1 MVEVQ
6 QLTRYYGS
14 FCALE
19 DVSFSLHEGETVGLL
34 GLNGAGKSTALKMLA
49 GLLTPSQGSVQINGH
64 DAAAASDK
72 LKATIG
78 FLPESVPLYGEMT
91 VSDFLRHAGRLK
103 GMTAAA
109 IEARLPRVTELADLE
124 GREEQV
130 IETLSYGYRK
140 RVGIALAV
148 IHDPKLVILDEPIS
162 GLDPVQI
169 VEMRNVI
176 RNLAK
181 GRAVILSSHIL
192 GEISQTCD
200 RILVIHEGRL
210 VAQGTEQELLPD
222 QGLRLHIVVRG
233 EAQVVEGFLQAHEA
247 VEQFALTEAAEG
259 ILDAKVTLTSDTR
272 EALIADLVG
281 AEIGVRSV
289 EEAEDELEAIFLQL
303 TKQEAA

>member
-6 QLTRYYGS
+6 QLSRFYGS
-14 FCALE
+14 FCAL
-19 DVSFSLHEGETVGLL
+19 DNVSFSLREGETVGLL

-49 GLLTPSQGSVQINGH
+49 GLLTPSRGSVHINGH
-64 DAAAASDK
+64 DATGASEK

-78 FLPESVPLYGEMT
+78 FLPESVPLYDEMT
-91 VSDFLRHAGRLK
+91 VEGFLRHAGRLK
-103 GMTAAA
+103 GMTPAA
-109 IEARLPRVTELADLE
+109 IEARLPRVIDIADLK
-124 GREEQV
+124 GRQTQV

-169 VEMRNVI
+169 VEMRKVI

-222 QGLRLHIVVRG
+222 KGLRLHVVVRCDA
-233 EAQVVEGFLQAHEA
+233 EVAAPFFEEHAA
-247 VEQFALTEAAEG
+247 VEQFELEDQGDG
-259 ILDAKVTLTSDTR
+259 ILNAKVTLATDTR
-272 EALIADLVG
+272 ETLVADLVAAG
-281 AEIGVRSV
+281 IGIRGV
-289 EEAEDELEAIFLQL
+289 EEAEDELEAIFIQL
-303 TKQEAA
+303 TQQEAA

>member
-1 MVEVQ
+1 
-6 QLTRYYGS
+6 
-14 FCALE
+14 
-19 DVSFSLHEGETVGLL
+19 L

-49 GLLTPSQGSVQINGH
+49 GLLTPSKGSIQINGH
-64 DAAAASDK
+64 DATAASEK

-78 FLPESVPLYGEMT
+78 FLPESVPLYDEMT
-91 VSDFLRHAGRLK
+91 VHEFLRHAGRLK

-109 IEARLPRVTELADLE
+109 IEARLPRVVEIADLL
-124 GREEQV
+124 GREDQV

-169 VEMRNVI
+169 VEMRKVI

-200 RILVIHEGRL
+200 RILVVHQGRL

-222 QGLRLHIVVRG
+222 QGLRLQIVMRG
-233 EAQVVEGFLQAHEA
+233 DGATIEGFLSEHAGVEGFELSDER
-247 VEQFALTEAAEG
+247 EG
-259 ILDAKVTLTSDTR
+259 ILTAKLTLASDTR
-272 EALIADLVG
+272 ETLVADLVAAG
-281 AEIGVRSV
+281 IGVRGV
-289 EEAEDELEAIFLQL
+289 EEAEDELEAIFIQL
-303 TKQEAA
+303 TQQEAA